1 MTQWLRFSQKSGQL
15 VLSCSGQHPLSRSIE
30 VHEISIIFIQLM
42 FINHIHCWDINQI
55 YQSDISIMLYMNQ
68 QCSFPFP
75 KSDDFRRARRRAAQ
89 SEMSNWQ
96 RGLPTNPRS
105 FTVSP
110 RSFISFMVHGVH
122 IQQFLCPQLSWCLVW
137 FVGRHS
143 LLGKHAK
150 CAFCIAK
157 TRWSNRLE
165 AFKNSRHE
173 VPQESAEDT
182 EA

>member
-1 MTQWLRFSQKSGQL
+1 MTPIFSEVWPAGA
-15 VLSCSGQHPLSRSIE
+15 VLFWPAPTIE
-30 VHEISIIFIQLM
+30 IYRGSWD
-42 FINHIHCWDINQI
+42 INHIHSVDVYQSYSLLR
-55 YQSDISIMLYMNQ
+55 YQSDISIRYINHVVYEYMNQ